1 MPRGGRGRRDS
12 PAEFSVTGI
21 QSGKPALCSDGAE
34 VGEDPGSGHSG
45 GEVPGENGG
54 RVLQERTQQRPGGE
68 QRVAGAGAGDTKG
81 WGGDTRPGLHCLTR
95 PTLGRQ

>member
-1 MPRGGRGRRDS
+1 MTHQLNS
-12 PAEFSVTGI
+12 ALPAYRVENHGSA
-21 QSGKPALCSDGAE
+21 QMGAE
-34 VGEDPGSGHSG
+34 VREDPGRGHSR

-95 PTLGRQ
+95 PTLGRE